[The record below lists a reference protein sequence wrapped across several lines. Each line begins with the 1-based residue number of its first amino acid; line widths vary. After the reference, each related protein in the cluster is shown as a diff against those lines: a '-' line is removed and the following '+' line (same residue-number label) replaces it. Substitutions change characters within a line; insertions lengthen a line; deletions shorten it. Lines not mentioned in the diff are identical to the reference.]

1 VKTASEWLAENLCT
15 DPEVDWLELNYEQA
29 AELIAK
35 IQLDVR
41 IATLREAARMVCP
54 WCDEG
59 IELRRDKNGG
69 GAVVTYVH
77 IIKHGMFVGC
87 KTPALHESITEL
99 EAERGKEG
107 EVT

>member
-1 VKTASEWLAENLCT
+1 MQTASEWLAENLCT
-15 DPEVDWLELNYEQA
+15 DPEVDWLELNYEKA

-54 WCDEG
+54 WCDDSPETLFNDERGWGHTLSEQQWEG
-59 IELRRDKNGG
+59 PCDASELHDR
-69 GAVVTYVH
+69 
-77 IIKHGMFVGC
+77 
-87 KTPALHESITEL
+87 ITEL